1 MQDYNMYA
9 RRTSNGP
16 VPGVLYL
23 QYGTSSQVPESYAYQ
38 SLFIVPEANL
48 QLVGQLGK
56 NCCAGR
62 NKPCCAGRSKACGT
76 SLEPSGQL
84 TVKSIRMLF
93 MRFVYLAVTT
103 SLSFETSFYFIQC
116 LMLGHKSRSTTMLI
130 VCQKLT
136 KGIMSIVCRL
146 TVESQPAVVCITLM
160 YVLRWKYRII

>member
-1 MQDYNMYA
+1 MFIKLLCIFNYDLRLFVFQCG
-9 RRTSNGP
+9 GP
-16 VPGVLYL
+16 LITQLLILSEDLFNTKLLGV
-23 QYGTSSQVPESYAYQ
+23 
-38 SLFIVPEANL
+38 ANL

-116 LMLGHKSRSTTMLI
+116 IMLGHKSRSTTMLI
-130 VCQKLT
+130 VC
-136 KGIMSIVCRL
+136 
-146 TVESQPAVVCITLM
+146 
-160 YVLRWKYRII
+160 

>member
-1 MQDYNMYA
+1 MNYNLTISRA
-9 RRTSNGP
+9 LNRFHD
-16 VPGVLYL
+16 
-23 QYGTSSQVPESYAYQ
+23 Q
-38 SLFIVPEANL
+38 LFTIKDDWIYRQPNANL

-116 LMLGHKSRSTTMLI
+116 IMLGHKSRSTTMLI
-130 VCQKLT
+130 VC
-136 KGIMSIVCRL
+136 
-146 TVESQPAVVCITLM
+146 
-160 YVLRWKYRII
+160 